1 MKNIFAANWKLNKG
15 PKETREYFTKLL
27 AQASITELES
37 MVFFVPAT
45 NLEAAAETL
54 KGKPV
59 KIGPQNCYLKTSGA
73 FTGEVS
79 AQVAK
84 EIGATVGLVGHS
96 ERRQFF
102 GETDQWVTEKSYLL
116 QSLGLAPM
124 ICVGESLSERQ
135 SGMTNE
141 VVKAQLSKGIEKLD
155 LSKSFYIAYEPIW
168 AIGTGQVATHEQVS
182 EVHAFLRSELMKLK
196 PELESTP
203 ILYGGSVK
211 PENAKSLLSI
221 KDVNGFLVGGASL
234 EVESFLA
241 ICRAG

>member
-15 PKETREYFTKLL
+15 PKETREYFSKLL
-27 AQASITELES
+27 TQASAAELEA
-37 MVFFVPAT
+37 MCFFVPAT
-45 NLEAAAETL
+45 NLEAAAESL
-54 KGKPV
+54 KNRPIKF
-59 KIGPQNCYLKTSGA
+59 GPQNCYLKVNGA

-79 AQVAK
+79 ALVAK

-102 GETDQWVTEKSYLL
+102 GETDQWVAEKSSLL

-124 ICVGESLSERQ
+124 ICVGESLAERQ
-135 SGMTNE
+135 SGKTNE
-141 VVKAQLSKGIEKLD
+141 VVKSQLLKGIEKLD
-155 LSKSFYIAYEPIW
+155 FSKTFTIAYEPIW
-168 AIGTGQVATHEQVS
+168 AIGTGQVATIEQVS
-182 EVHAFLRSELMKLK
+182 EVHSFLRSELKKLK
-196 PELESTP
+196 PDLESTP

-211 PENAKSLLSI
+211 PDNAKSLLAI

-234 EVESFLA
+234 EVETFLS